1 MNGPITQE
9 QLMKNTAAD
18 YNRMADKLAKQKKKA
33 AAELQVQQLR
43 HTIPSLGNLFAGLTK
58 DKP

>member
-1 MNGPITQE
+1 
-9 QLMKNTAAD
+9 MKNTAAD